1 MLYQEV
7 KERGVE
13 VVGVWAYQKTHLE
26 PVLRQTGATFPI
38 GTPTDGVAMDIYTAT
53 HTGMSWFPFHVL
65 VDGDGTIQYLASDY
79 DAAAL
84 RREIDLL
91 TAQSRQ

>member
-1 MLYQEV
+1 
-7 KERGVE
+7 
-13 VVGVWAYQKTHLE
+13 
-26 PVLRQTGATFPI
+26 
-38 GTPTDGVAMDIYTAT
+38 MDMYTAT

-65 VDGDGTIQYLASDY
+65 VDSEGTIQYLASDY

-91 TAQSRQ
+91 TAQNSK

>member
-1 MLYQEV
+1 MREKDV
-7 KERGVE
+7 H
-13 VVGVWAYQKTHLE
+13 VVGVWAYQQTHLE
-26 PVLRQTGATFPI
+26 PVLQQTGATFPI
-38 GTPTDGVAMDIYTAT
+38 GTPVDEVPMDMYTAT

-65 VDGDGTIQYLASDY
+65 VDSEGTIQYLASDY

-91 TAQSRQ
+91 TAQNSK